1 MRALMIAVLMPGTA
15 AATELLS
22 PAMLQAQVE
31 AFAGGPA
38 IVDPRLLLPACPRA
52 EMAFA
57 PGGKSVMVR
66 CAAPEWRVFVPVGSV
81 VSGVAPPETRGAGDA
96 PALID
101 AAMPLIRRG
110 DRVVVEVAGD
120 GFTVGMEAIAEAD
133 SRGDRVNLRPA
144 NGGRRLVGHV
154 AADGRVHI
162 RGLNSVV
169 NGR

>member
-22 PAMLQAQVE
+22 PTTLQAQVE

-57 PGGKSVMVR
+57 PGGKSVMVK
-66 CAAPEWRVFVPVGSV
+66 CAMPEWRVFVPVGSV
-81 VSGVAPPETRGAGDA
+81 VSGVEPPQIREPDAAPPS
-96 PALID
+96 
-101 AAMPLIRRG
+101 IRRG
-110 DRVVVEVAGD
+110 DRVVVEVVGD
-120 GFTVGMEAIAEAD
+120 GFTVGMDAVAEAD

-154 AADGRVHI
+154 APDGRVHI
-162 RGLNSVV
+162 RGLNPVV

>member
-1 MRALMIAVLMPGTA
+1 MMRALMIAVLLSALAT
-15 AATELLS
+15 ATELVS
-22 PAMLQAQVE
+22 PATLQAQVE

-38 IVDPRLLLPACPRA
+38 IVDPRLLLPACARP

-81 VSGVAPPETRGAGDA
+81 VSGVEPPQLRGVDE
-96 PALID
+96 AL
-101 AAMPLIRRG
+101 PLIRRG
-110 DRVVVEVAGD
+110 DRVVVEVTGE
-120 GFTVGMEAIAEAD
+120 GFTVGLEAVAEAD
-133 SRGDRVNLRPA
+133 SRDGRVNLRPL
-144 NGGRRLVGHV
+144 NGGRRLVGQV
-154 AADGRVHI
+154 TPDGRVHI

>member
-1 MRALMIAVLMPGTA
+1 MTMRALMIALLLPATA
-15 AATELLS
+15 GATELLS
-22 PAMLQAQVE
+22 PTVLQAQVE

-66 CAAPEWRVFVPVGSV
+66 CAAPEWRVFIPVGSV
-81 VSGVAPPETRGAGDA
+81 VSGVAPPELRRPDE
-96 PALID
+96 AL
-101 AAMPLIRRG
+101 PLIRRG

-120 GFTVGMEAIAEAD
+120 GFTVGLEAVAEAD
-133 SRGDRVNLRPA
+133 SRGDRVTLRPL
-144 NGGRRLVGHV
+144 NGGRRLVGQV
-154 AADGRVHI
+154 APDGRVQI
-162 RGLNSVV
+162 RGLNPVV